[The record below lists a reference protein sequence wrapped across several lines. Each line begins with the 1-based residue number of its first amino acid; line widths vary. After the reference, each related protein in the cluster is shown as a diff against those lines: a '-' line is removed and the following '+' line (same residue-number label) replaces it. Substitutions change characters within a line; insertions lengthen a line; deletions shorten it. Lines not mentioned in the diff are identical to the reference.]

1 MKKELAKTNKK
12 REVALIDGNEE
23 EKVIKKTNKKCWK
36 ILSIACITVMVIVIA
51 SCILDIFRFFYDIH
65 PYGGYAVLVILLLL
79 LIIFVIR
86 PIAVALGTPCFT
98 LDAIDV
104 ESAKKVSRI
113 NYKKLRKVAKNL
125 LKSKDVSMESKEKIK
140 ESMGN
145 KKMLTE
151 TLKVVYKSE
160 INKEINKIINSNAAK
175 VLACTAI
182 SQNSKFDAATV
193 ILLNIR
199 MIMQIVVKCGFR
211 PSYPKLGKLA
221 VRVFSTAL
229 IAESLEGL
237 DFSDIFPQ
245 STVNYLADVPL
256 VKPIATSL
264 IGGISNALLTLR
276 VGVVTRNYLFSEGKL
291 NKDEIR
297 TKAIKESLKIIP
309 GVIKDAFAYFPN
321 KIIKAFTKNKTE
333 ETD

>member
-1 MKKELAKTNKK
+1 MKKL
-12 REVALIDGNEE
+12 
-23 EKVIKKTNKKCWK
+23 
-36 ILSIACITVMVIVIA
+36 
-51 SCILDIFRFFYDIH
+51 
-65 PYGGYAVLVILLLL
+65 
-79 LIIFVIR
+79 
-86 PIAVALGTPCFT
+86 
-98 LDAIDV
+98 
-104 ESAKKVSRI
+104 
-113 NYKKLRKVAKNL
+113 KKLWIVVGIGIMIFFMIILISDIIAAGEKIRKISPYLEYGFYVLTVLLFYFLIFNPLRIILFSPSFSIVTVVDEENEKNL
-125 LKSKDVSMESKEKIK
+125 KVYKRIVK
-140 ESMGN
+140 
-145 KKMLTE
+145 
-151 TLKVVYKSE
+151 TLKDAKS
-160 INKEINKIINSNAAK
+160 INEDDVKRLESCETSGELREELSLVFKSSIKKEINRIIRKNAK
-175 VLACTAI
+175 TVLVSTAI
-182 SQNSKFDAATV
+182 CQSGKLDMYTV
-193 ILLNIR
+193 ISINIK
-199 MIMQIVVKCGFR
+199 MIKEIVVKCGFR

-297 TKAIKESLKIIP
+297 TRAIKESLKIIP

>member
-1 MKKELAKTNKK
+1 MKK
-12 REVALIDGNEE
+12 V
-23 EKVIKKTNKKCWK
+23 
-36 ILSIACITVMVIVIA
+36 
-51 SCILDIFRFFYDIH
+51 
-65 PYGGYAVLVILLLL
+65 
-79 LIIFVIR
+79 
-86 PIAVALGTPCFT
+86 
-98 LDAIDV
+98 
-104 ESAKKVSRI
+104 
-113 NYKKLRKVAKNL
+113 KKLWIVVGIGIMIFFMIILISDIIAAGEKIRKISPYLEYGFYVLTVLLFYFLIFNPLRIILFSPSFSIVTVIDEENEKNL
-125 LKSKDVSMESKEKIK
+125 KVYKRIVK
-140 ESMGN
+140 
-145 KKMLTE
+145 
-151 TLKVVYKSE
+151 TLKDAKS
-160 INKEINKIINSNAAK
+160 INEDDVKRLESCETSGELREELSLVFNSSIKKEINRIIRKNAK
-175 VLACTAI
+175 TVLVSTAI
-182 SQNSKFDAATV
+182 CQSGKLDMYTV
-193 ILLNIR
+193 ISINIK
-199 MIMQIVVKCGFR
+199 MIKEIVVKCGFR

>member
-1 MKKELAKTNKK
+1 MKKVKKLWIVVGIGIMIFFMIILISDIIAAGEKIRKISPYLEYGFYVLTVLLFYFLIFNPLRIILFSPSFSIVTVVDEENEKNLKVYKRIVKTLKDAKSINEDDVKRLESCETSGEL
-12 REVALIDGNEE
+12 REELSLVFN
-23 EKVIKKTNKKCWK
+23 
-36 ILSIACITVMVIVIA
+36 LSI
-51 SCILDIFRFFYDIH
+51 
-65 PYGGYAVLVILLLL
+65 
-79 LIIFVIR
+79 
-86 PIAVALGTPCFT
+86 
-98 LDAIDV
+98 
-104 ESAKKVSRI
+104 K
-113 NYKKLRKVAKNL
+113 
-125 LKSKDVSMESKEKIK
+125 
-140 ESMGN
+140 
-145 KKMLTE
+145 
-151 TLKVVYKSE
+151 
-160 INKEINKIINSNAAK
+160 KEINRIIRKNAK
-175 VLACTAI
+175 TVLVSTAI
-182 SQNSKFDAATV
+182 CQSGKLDMYTV
-193 ILLNIR
+193 ISINIK
-199 MIMQIVVKCGFR
+199 MIKEIVVKCGFR

>member
-1 MKKELAKTNKK
+1 MKK
-12 REVALIDGNEE
+12 V
-23 EKVIKKTNKKCWK
+23 
-36 ILSIACITVMVIVIA
+36 
-51 SCILDIFRFFYDIH
+51 
-65 PYGGYAVLVILLLL
+65 
-79 LIIFVIR
+79 
-86 PIAVALGTPCFT
+86 
-98 LDAIDV
+98 
-104 ESAKKVSRI
+104 
-113 NYKKLRKVAKNL
+113 KKLWIVVGIGITIFFMIILISDIIAAGEKIRKISPYLEYGFYVLTVLLFYFLIFNPLRIILFSPSFSIVTVVDEENEKNL
-125 LKSKDVSMESKEKIK
+125 KVYKRIVK
-140 ESMGN
+140 
-145 KKMLTE
+145 
-151 TLKVVYKSE
+151 TLKDAKS
-160 INKEINKIINSNAAK
+160 INEDDVKRLESCETSGELREELSLVFNSSIKKEINRIIRKNAK
-175 VLACTAI
+175 TVLVSTAI
-182 SQNSKFDAATV
+182 CQSGKLDMYTV
-193 ILLNIR
+193 ISINIK
-199 MIMQIVVKCGFR
+199 MIKEIVVKCGFR

-297 TKAIKESLKIIP
+297 TRAIKESLKIIP

>member
-1 MKKELAKTNKK
+1 MKK
-12 REVALIDGNEE
+12 V
-23 EKVIKKTNKKCWK
+23 
-36 ILSIACITVMVIVIA
+36 
-51 SCILDIFRFFYDIH
+51 
-65 PYGGYAVLVILLLL
+65 
-79 LIIFVIR
+79 
-86 PIAVALGTPCFT
+86 
-98 LDAIDV
+98 
-104 ESAKKVSRI
+104 
-113 NYKKLRKVAKNL
+113 KKLWIVVGIGIMIFFMIILISDIIAAGEKIRKISPYLEYGFYVLTVLLFYFLIFNPLRIILFSPSFSIVTVVDEENEKNL
-125 LKSKDVSMESKEKIK
+125 KVYKRIVK
-140 ESMGN
+140 
-145 KKMLTE
+145 
-151 TLKVVYKSE
+151 TLKDAKS
-160 INKEINKIINSNAAK
+160 INEDDVKRLESYETSGELREELSLVFNSSIKKEINRIIRKNAK
-175 VLACTAI
+175 TVLVSTAI
-182 SQNSKFDAATV
+182 CQSGKLDMYTV
-193 ILLNIR
+193 ISINIK
-199 MIMQIVVKCGFR
+199 MIKEIVVKCGFR

-297 TKAIKESLKIIP
+297 TRAIKESLKIIP

>member
-1 MKKELAKTNKK
+1 MKK
-12 REVALIDGNEE
+12 V
-23 EKVIKKTNKKCWK
+23 
-36 ILSIACITVMVIVIA
+36 
-51 SCILDIFRFFYDIH
+51 
-65 PYGGYAVLVILLLL
+65 
-79 LIIFVIR
+79 
-86 PIAVALGTPCFT
+86 
-98 LDAIDV
+98 
-104 ESAKKVSRI
+104 
-113 NYKKLRKVAKNL
+113 KKLWIVVGIGIMIFFMIILISDIIAAGEKIRKISPYLEYGFYVLTVLLFYFLIFNPLRIILFSPSFSIVTVVDEENEKNL
-125 LKSKDVSMESKEKIK
+125 KVYKRIVK
-140 ESMGN
+140 
-145 KKMLTE
+145 
-151 TLKVVYKSE
+151 TLKDAKS
-160 INKEINKIINSNAAK
+160 INEDDVKRLESCETSGELREELSLVFNSSIKKEINRIIRKNAK
-175 VLACTAI
+175 TVLVSTAI
-182 SQNSKFDAATV
+182 CQSGKLDMYTV
-193 ILLNIR
+193 ISINIK
-199 MIMQIVVKCGFR
+199 MIKEIVVKCGFR

-297 TKAIKESLKIIP
+297 TRAIKESLKIIP

>member
-1 MKKELAKTNKK
+1 MKK
-12 REVALIDGNEE
+12 
-23 EKVIKKTNKKCWK
+23 IKKLWIVVGIGIMIFFMIILISDIIAAGEK
-36 ILSIACITVMVIVIA
+36 IRKISPYLEYGFYVLTVLLFYFLIFNPLRIILFSPSFSIVTVV
-51 SCILDIFRFFYDIH
+51 D
-65 PYGGYAVLVILLLL
+65 
-79 LIIFVIR
+79 
-86 PIAVALGTPCFT
+86 
-98 LDAIDV
+98 
-104 ESAKKVSRI
+104 EE
-113 NYKKLRKVAKNL
+113 NEKNL
-125 LKSKDVSMESKEKIK
+125 KVYKRIVK
-140 ESMGN
+140 
-145 KKMLTE
+145 
-151 TLKVVYKSE
+151 TLKDAKS
-160 INKEINKIINSNAAK
+160 INEDDVKRLESCETSGELREELSLVFNSSIKKEINRIIRKNAK
-175 VLACTAI
+175 TVLVSTAI
-182 SQNSKFDAATV
+182 CQSGKLDMYTV
-193 ILLNIR
+193 ISINIK
-199 MIMQIVVKCGFR
+199 MIKEIVVKCGFR

-237 DFSDIFPQ
+237 DFSVIFPQ

-264 IGGISNALLTLR
+264 LGGISNALLTLR

-297 TKAIKESLKIIP
+297 TRAIKESLKIIP

>member
-1 MKKELAKTNKK
+1 MKK
-12 REVALIDGNEE
+12 
-23 EKVIKKTNKKCWK
+23 IKKLWIVVGIGIMIFFMI
-36 ILSIACITVMVIVIA
+36 ILISDIIAA
-51 SCILDIFRFFYDIH
+51 
-65 PYGGYAVLVILLLL
+65 G
-79 LIIFVIR
+79 
-86 PIAVALGTPCFT
+86 
-98 LDAIDV
+98 
-104 ESAKKVSRI
+104 
-113 NYKKLRKVAKNL
+113 
-125 LKSKDVSMESKEKIK
+125 EKIRK
-140 ESMGN
+140 ISPYLEYGFYV
-145 KKMLTE
+145 LTVLLFYFLIFNPLRIILFSPSFSIVTVVDE
-151 TLKVVYKSE
+151 ENENNLKVYKRIVKTLKDAKS
-160 INKEINKIINSNAAK
+160 INEDDVKRLESCETSGELREELSLVFNSSIKKEINRIIRKNAK
-175 VLACTAI
+175 TVLVSTAI
-182 SQNSKFDAATV
+182 CQSGKLDMYTV
-193 ILLNIR
+193 ISINIK
-199 MIMQIVVKCGFR
+199 MIKEIVVKCGFR

-297 TKAIKESLKIIP
+297 TRAIKESLKIIP